1 MHQRHQ
7 QCLEHLLGL
16 LCIEGKQETFFV
28 TISHQNAIGQDV
40 LMCVADA

>member
-7 QCLEHLLGL
+7 QRLEQSLGL

-28 TISHQNAIGQDV
+28 TISHQIAIGQDV